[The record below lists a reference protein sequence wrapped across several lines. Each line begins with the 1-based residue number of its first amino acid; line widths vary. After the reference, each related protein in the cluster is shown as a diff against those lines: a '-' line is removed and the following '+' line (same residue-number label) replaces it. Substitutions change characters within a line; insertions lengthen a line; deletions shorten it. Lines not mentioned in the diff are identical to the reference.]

1 MTEIQTSSKLLTSPR
16 RRMRRAY
23 WVAAQVMCSYLWL
36 FLKRK
41 LLGNS
46 YYERKIGALHE
57 RNAVRVKA
65 AVLEL
70 QGLFIKVGQLLS
82 ILSNFLPEAFQEPLE
97 ELQDQVPARPYA
109 EIKARI
115 ERELGAAPEQL
126 FAHFDPVPIA
136 AASIGQVHRARLA
149 DGTEVVVKVQHANI
163 EAIAQVDLQVI
174 DRLQSLVAW
183 WFGIKGIDHV
193 YTQVRE
199 MIEAE
204 LDFTEEAKA
213 MQIIAANL
221 AEETGLRIPATH
233 PDYCTARVLTTT
245 WCAGVKISN
254 LNQLRAWE
262 LDLEE
267 LTARLLRIYCV
278 MVLRD
283 GFYHADPH
291 PGNILVQED
300 GTLVLLDFGAVAK
313 LPPNMRRGIG
323 ELIDAAVRNDTPAM
337 VEVCRSI
344 GFIAPGR
351 EAELLAER
359 MIEALRTFL
368 QQEIKL
374 EGLNFKDIEVDPFQN
389 SLFELIQKIGIG
401 GITSTVQV
409 PKEHVLLNRMATL
422 LLGISN
428 SLAPQ
433 YNPMQV
439 VRPYVQEF
447 VLEGQQDLVGFVTRL
462 LRETAGEVLGLPSE
476 LQRVLKQ
483 TRRGGLDVGSVDVR
497 QGSRL
502 IYLGLQQLGLVLLL
516 IAVGVGTYLAWQAGE
531 VLWYRLGFGGMGL
544 LLWGW
549 WRSVRAAKRMW

>member
-1 MTEIQTSSKLLTSPR
+1 
-16 RRMRRAY
+16 MRRAY
-23 WVAAQVMCSYLWL
+23 GIAARVLMSYLWL
-36 FLKRK
+36 YLKRRVF
-41 LLGNS
+41 GAA
-46 YYERKIGALHE
+46 YYDRQIAAVHE
-57 RNAVRVKA
+57 RNAARVKA

-82 ILSNFLPEAFQEPLE
+82 ILSNFLPEAFQQPLE
-97 ELQDQVPARPYA
+97 ELQDQVPGRPYT
-109 EIKARI
+109 EVKARV
-115 ERELGAAPEQL
+115 ERELGAAPEFL
-126 FAHFDPVPIA
+126 FASFDPEPIA
-136 AASIGQVHRARLA
+136 AASIGQAHRARLR

-174 DRLQSLVAW
+174 DRLQRLIAW

-204 LDFTEEAKA
+204 LDFTQEAQA
-213 MQIIAANL
+213 MQRIAANL
-221 AEETGLRIPATH
+221 AEEEGLLIPAVH
-233 PDYCTARVLTTT
+233 PNYSTGRVLTTT
-245 WCAGVKISN
+245 WCPGVKISN
-254 LNQLRAWE
+254 LTQLRRWE
-262 LDLEE
+262 LDLEGI
-267 LTARLLRIYCV
+267 TARLLQIYCV

-283 GFYHADPH
+283 GYYHADPH

-300 GTLVLLDFGAVAK
+300 GTLVLLDFGAVAT
-313 LPPNMRRGIG
+313 LPSNMRRGIG
-323 ELIDAAVRNDTPAM
+323 ELIEAAVRNDTPAM
-337 VEVCRSI
+337 VEACRTL

-389 SLFELIQKIGIG
+389 SLFDLIQRIGIG

-439 VRPYVQEF
+439 VRPYVQQF
-447 VLEGQQDLVGFVTRL
+447 VLEGEQDIVTFVSRL
-462 LRETAGEVLGLPSE
+462 LRETAAEALALPGE

-483 TRRGGLDVGSVDVR
+483 ARRGGLDVGSVDVR

-502 IYLGLQQLGLVLLL
+502 IYLGLRQLGLILLL
-516 IAVGVGTYLAWQAGE
+516 ISVGGGTYWWWQAGE
-531 VLWYRLGFGGMGL
+531 ETLFQIGLGAL
-544 LLWGW
+544 SILAIW
-549 WRSVRAAKRMW
+549 WWQTSKQAKRIW